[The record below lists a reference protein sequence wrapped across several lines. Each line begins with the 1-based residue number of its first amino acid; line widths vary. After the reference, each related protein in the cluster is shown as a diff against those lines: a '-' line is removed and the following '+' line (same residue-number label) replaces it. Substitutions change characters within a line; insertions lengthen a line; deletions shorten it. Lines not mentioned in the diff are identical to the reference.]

1 MPPKL
6 NTDTRARH
14 VEDVPVFD
22 RADEMEDSDDQLF
35 DGMRSEGNLGEDNS
49 LNDGSSA
56 MSDHPSNGPNNKFD
70 DNFSE

>member
-1 MPPKL
+1 MPPKT
-6 NTDTRARH
+6 NTSSRAQH

-22 RADEMEDSDDQLF
+22 RADQLDDNDDQLF
-35 DGMRSEGNLGEDNS
+35 AAMRTEGNLDKDDS

-56 MSDHPSNGPNNKFD
+56 MSDQPSNGPDNKFD